1 MTLVSTLRAAV
12 DVDAVVA
19 LTRDLVQIPS
29 ENPGG
34 CEAEVVSYLQDVFE
48 EMGLGRGQIVE
59 VVEGRRSLIVSTG
72 DGSGNKPRLLINGH
86 LDVVPVQPNGWRFPP
101 YGAEVSNGRIYGR
114 GTTDMKGG
122 VAAAIH
128 GLKVCQDLGLTLP
141 CEVTFHLVADEELGG
156 RLGTK
161 VLVEQ
166 GIISADACVVAE
178 PTDLKLCL
186 GERGLLFAK
195 IVTRGVPAHGSEPSL
210 GRSAILVAASIAQ
223 VLHNNTFTGDP
234 HPLLGTTTCNVGVI
248 NGGSGPNVVPEWC
261 EMLIDRRVLPG
272 ESLEST
278 LAGIHQRI
286 ATLELAPD
294 EYSVEVQTFCEPSEI
309 SASEGFVSVMS
320 DTVTAMTGRR
330 PAITGLPFTTDARF
344 MRNDL
349 GIPTVVFGPGELAVA
364 HTVDEYVEVDS
375 LVEAASVFAG
385 LYATFDGADSAL
397 LPLEKKASL

>member
-1 MTLVSTLRAAV
+1 MTLVPTLRAAV
-12 DVDAVVA
+12 DVEAVVA

-34 CEAEVVSYLQDVFE
+34 RESEVVSYLQDVFE

-59 VVEGRRSLIVSTG
+59 AVEGRRSLIVSTG
-72 DGSGNKPRLLINGH
+72 DGTGDKPRLLINGH

-101 YGAEVSNGRIYGR
+101 FGAEVSNGRIYGR

-122 VAAAIH
+122 VASAIH
-128 GLKVCQDLGLTLP
+128 GLKVCLDLGLTLP
-141 CEVTFHLVADEELGG
+141 CEVIFHLVADEELGG
-156 RLGTK
+156 ELGTK
-161 VLVEQ
+161 VLLDR

-178 PTDLKLCL
+178 PTNLQLCL

-223 VLHNNTFTGDP
+223 VLHDNTFAGDP

-248 NGGSGPNVVPEWC
+248 SGGSGPNVVPERC
-261 EMLIDRRVLPG
+261 ELLIDRRVLPG
-272 ESLEST
+272 ETLEST

-286 ATLELAPD
+286 ATLELSPD
-294 EYSVEVQTFCEPSEI
+294 EYSLEVQTFCEPSEI
-309 SASEGFVSVMS
+309 SADNGFVSVMS
-320 DTVTAMTGRR
+320 DAVKAMTGKR

-385 LYATFDGADSAL
+385 LYATFDGVDSAL
-397 LPLEKKASL
+397 LPMGNQANR